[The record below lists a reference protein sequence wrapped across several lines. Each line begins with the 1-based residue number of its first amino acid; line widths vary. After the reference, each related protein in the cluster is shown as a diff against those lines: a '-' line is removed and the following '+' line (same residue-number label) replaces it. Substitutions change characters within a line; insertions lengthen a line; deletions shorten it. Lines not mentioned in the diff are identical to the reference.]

1 MRYGKSYV
9 HFLIFIGALILAGV
23 VGIGATAASD
33 PYIALHFSF
42 ALCAKAG
49 GMTILA
55 AFLLIVDIR
64 PRFRAREYREY
75 SEEKKDTEN
84 KKQPRRKPDQRP
96 TTLGEYLNQR
106 NTEPGDDNRQNKEA
120 EYLGRRKKKDR
131 PMKHQSETDRYTNKG
146 CEEDNYSDDDKDG
159 GFEQRKKTE
168 DKFKIKERRED
179 EYAYRKHSADLYDD
193 AYAHNRKYT
202 NEAAP
207 TLTDENHYNEIMQYA
222 QMSSLRN
229 EDEAE
234 EQHPDTYEDE
244 RYSNPTGSVDIM
256 TQNVDPCEENQIPRT
271 VTNLWEDPTGQYK
284 DQNEYPR
291 SVARKY
297 QPQVTKAAVERDSNQ
312 SVDSY
317 KFTNNKLPQLN
328 RSPNAS
334 ETRRQNDNWESR
346 YDYDNQ
352 NNGYYGNQPVQMVQ
366 NYRRRGQ
373 VDYYTSQPSPPH
385 IRHADNTYGESDPAD
400 RNITL
405 PPSYSEPRDTSYG
418 SRSRQGRSNE
428 TEV

>member
-1 MRYGKSYV
+1 MRYGKSNA
-9 HFLIFIGALILAGV
+9 HFLIFLGALILAGV

-64 PRFRAREYREY
+64 PRFRTREYREY
-75 SEEKKDTEN
+75 SEEQKDTEN
-84 KKQPRRKPDQRP
+84 KKQPRQKSDKRP

-106 NTEPGDDNRQNKEA
+106 NTEPGDDNRPNKEA

-131 PMKHQSETDRYTNKG
+131 QLKQQSETDKYMNKG
-146 CEEDNYSDDDKDG
+146 CEEYKYSEDDTDG

-168 DKFKIKERRED
+168 DKFETKGSRED
-179 EYAYRKHSADLYDD
+179 KYAYRKHSADLYDD
-193 AYAHNRKYT
+193 EYAHNRKYT
-202 NEAAP
+202 DEAVP
-207 TLTDENHYNEIMQYA
+207 TLTDENHFNEIMQYA
-222 QMSSLRN
+222 QMNSLRN
-229 EDEAE
+229 EYEAD
-234 EQHPDTYEDE
+234 EQHPDKYENE
-244 RYSNPTGSVDIM
+244 RYSNSKVSEDNII
-256 TQNVDPCEENQIPRT
+256 QNVDPCEENQIPRT
-271 VTNLWEDPTGQYK
+271 VTNFSEYPTGQYV
-284 DQNEYPR
+284 DQNKYQSP
-291 SVARKY
+291 VARKY
-297 QPQVTKAAVERDSNQ
+297 QPQVTKAAVERDFNQ
-312 SVDSY
+312 SADSY
-317 KFTNNKLPQLN
+317 NSTNNKLPQLN

-334 ETRRQNDNWESR
+334 ETRRHNDNWDSR
-346 YDYDNQ
+346 YDFDNQ
-352 NNGYYGNQPVQMVQ
+352 NNGYSGNQPVQMVQ

-373 VDYYTSQPSPPH
+373 VDYYSSQPSPPR
-385 IRHADNTYGESDPAD
+385 IRHADNTYGQSDPVD